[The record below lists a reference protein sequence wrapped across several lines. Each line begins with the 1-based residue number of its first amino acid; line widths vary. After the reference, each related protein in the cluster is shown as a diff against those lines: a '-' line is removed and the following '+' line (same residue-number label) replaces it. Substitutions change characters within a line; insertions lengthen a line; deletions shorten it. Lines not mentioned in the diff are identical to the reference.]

1 VAVDDS
7 EMGITHVV
15 RGDDHLSNTPRQ
27 LLVLNALGAEP
38 PVYAHLPLL
47 HGTDGK
53 PLSKRHGAASVQD
66 LRDKGYLQ
74 EAVRNY
80 LALLGWGYDAETTFF
95 TTEEL
100 IEKFSV
106 ERVSRS
112 PAVFDEHK
120 LSWMNG
126 HYIRELAPGELAGLA
141 AEYMRR
147 EGIRGA
153 DHPLL
158 ERAVA
163 AVQEKISTL
172 AEIPRLVGF
181 AFGPV
186 EVDQAAWD
194 KVMGKEGARQALA
207 AAREALAG
215 VEPFDEQ
222 HTEEALRAVVERL
235 GVKPGAVFQPLR
247 VALTG
252 RTVSAGI
259 FESLALLGR
268 EESLARIDA
277 ALARG

>member
-1 VAVDDS
+1 
-7 EMGITHVV
+7 
-15 RGDDHLSNTPRQ
+15 
-27 LLVLNALGAEP
+27 
-38 PVYAHLPLL
+38 
-47 HGTDGK
+47 
-53 PLSKRHGAASVQD
+53 
-66 LRDKGYLQ
+66 
-74 EAVRNY
+74 VRNY

-100 IEKFSV
+100 VEKFSL

-112 PAVFDEHK
+112 PAVFDEQK

-126 HYIRELAPGELAGLA
+126 HYIRELDPDELARRT
-141 AEYMRR
+141 AEYMER
-147 EGIRGA
+147 EGIPGA
-153 DHPLL
+153 DHPQFAQ
-158 ERAVA
+158 AVA
-163 AVQEKISTL
+163 AVQDKVSTL

-186 EVDQAAWD
+186 EIDQAAWD
-194 KVMGKEGARQALA
+194 KVMGKDGAPAALA
-207 AAREALAG
+207 AAREALVS

-222 HTEEALRAVVERL
+222 HVEPALRDVAEGL
-235 GVKPGAVFQPLR
+235 GVKPGALFQPLR

-277 ALARG
+277 AAARLAN